1 MFSDMFCEH
10 TFSWNILRGM
20 GRLQSVVSII
30 KEFSLFFV
38 RVLAEHFHRNNCA
51 KKGNGRPQSKR
62 TVSSAYVS
70 EWKST
75 CGMYEYIRK
84 QLRAHVTAP
93 VQPLLQINSTPLSSL
108 SRFNMTRRNG
118 NCRSCPN

>member
-30 KEFSLFFV
+30 KEFSFFFV

-62 TVSSAYVS
+62 TASSAYVS
-70 EWKST
+70 EWIPHAACMNTS
-75 CGMYEYIRK
+75 
-84 QLRAHVTAP
+84 
-93 VQPLLQINSTPLSSL
+93 
-108 SRFNMTRRNG
+108 G
-118 NCRSCPN
+118 NN